1 MNWGNRL
8 VILLAVSIGLNLVL
22 AGVMVGS
29 RLARRDTPHGEGFPP
44 GKHPGPEID
53 SVFKSHRAEFG
64 ERRRATARARSDVQ
78 EILNREPFDR
88 AALDAALAKLRAE
101 TEQSQQMLHRA
112 LADAAANAPPERRR
126 ELGKMVSMGR
136 GRRGFRDRRPDPSAD

>member
-29 RLARRDTPHGEGFPP
+29 RLARRDMHHGQGFPP
-44 GKHPGPEID
+44 GKHPVPEVAG
-53 SVFKSHRAEFG
+53 VFKAHRAEFG
-64 ERRRATARARSDVQ
+64 ERRRAAARARSDVQ

-88 AALDAALAKLRAE
+88 VALDAALAKLRAE

-112 LADAAANAPPERRR
+112 LADAAATAAPERRR
-126 ELGKMVSMGR
+126 ELGKMMSMSR
-136 GRRGFRDRRPDPSAD
+136 GHGGFRDRRPDPSAD